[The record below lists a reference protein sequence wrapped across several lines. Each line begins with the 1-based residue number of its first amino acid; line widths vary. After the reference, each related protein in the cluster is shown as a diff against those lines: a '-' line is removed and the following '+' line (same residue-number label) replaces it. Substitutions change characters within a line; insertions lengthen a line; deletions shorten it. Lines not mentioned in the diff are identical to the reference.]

1 MADKAIANT
10 SASIFLDEIKSSMG
24 GELNFEPADS
34 GDKWIFLELSV
45 GNTAD
50 TVLVTTIDF
59 LGTDTA
65 THANDKVRWVA
76 IKNLSTIKTDG
87 IGICLDGGTAAYNLV
102 DGIFIGAGEMAV
114 IKCPNT
120 TLGNLIGVAV
130 TMDGTYGYPS
140 AAHTGSVKCQVAAII
155 DDVA

>member
-24 GELNFEPADS
+24 GELNFEPADA
-34 GDKWIFLELSV
+34 GDKWIFYEVAVSSSSGDLI
-45 GNTAD
+45 
-50 TVLVTTIDF
+50 TTIDF

-65 THANDKVRWVA
+65 TTTSDKVRWLAV
-76 IKNLSTIKTDG
+76 KNISTIKTDG
-87 IGICLDGGTAAYNLV
+87 VCIALAAETPAFNLAN
-102 DGIFIGAGEMAV
+102 GMFIGAGE
-114 IKCPNT
+114 ILIFKCPNVT
-120 TLGNLIGVAV
+120 MANLHARSV

>member
-10 SASIFLDEIKSSMG
+10 SASVFLDEIKSSMG
-24 GELNFEPADS
+24 GELNYEPADA
-34 GDKWIFLELSV
+34 GDKWAFYEVSV
-45 GNTAD
+45 SSSSGD
-50 TVLVTTIDF
+50 LITTIDF

-65 THANDKVRWVA
+65 TTTSDKVRWLAV
-76 IKNLSTIKTDG
+76 KNISTTKPDG
-87 IGICLDGGTAAYNLV
+87 ICICLDGGTASYTLV
-102 DGIFIGAGEMAV
+102 DRMYIGAGEMII

-120 TLGNLIGVAV
+120 TMGNLHAVSV

-140 AAHTGSVKCQVAAII
+140 AAHTGSVNCQVAAII